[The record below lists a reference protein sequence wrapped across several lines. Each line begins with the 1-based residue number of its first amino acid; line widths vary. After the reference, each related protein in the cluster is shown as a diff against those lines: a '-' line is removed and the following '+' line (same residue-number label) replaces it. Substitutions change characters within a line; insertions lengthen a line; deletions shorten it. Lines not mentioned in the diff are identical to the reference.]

1 MTQGIHTML
10 PPTRVSTAMA
20 SPCSQDCDGA
30 LEPDPRVIRSSLVEA
45 PPVDLR
51 AVRYGANWVVATQGP
66 LNLSL
71 RSRDQETI
79 SEPCHESLPHDR

>member
-10 PPTRVSTAMA
+10 PPTRVLRAMA
-20 SPCSQDCDGA
+20 SPCSQDCDDA
-30 LEPDPRVIRSSLVEA
+30 LEPDPRVIRFSVVEA

-51 AVRYGANWVVATQGP
+51 TVLHGAISVVATQGP

-71 RSRDQETI
+71 RSRDQEAI